1 MPINDMYSIGTKKRS
16 QSGNNCGILPS
27 QMDIILFFQS
37 TTRRSWH
44 QKLSGVHRFA
54 QGRNWFVQVVERFA
68 TPAEIRRAMKTWSPV
83 GCLVDRAMSGGN
95 APDSVFKDVP
105 TVYLDQ
111 DPRRRSRMHPCIL
124 HDSAASAALA
134 GAELLKMRCR
144 SYAYIGMEREV
155 HWDRPR
161 RERFKAD
168 VRKAGLPF
176 VLLPRT
182 GLKEAIA
189 ALPKP
194 CGILGANDYCAMEA
208 YYAATKAGLMIPDEV
223 AIAGIDNDEHF
234 CEVVSPGLT
243 SVEPD
248 FEGAGFRLAQMLA
261 EEIDRKDSAR
271 PANLPRRAGPAVRTE
286 HYGPL
291 RIVRRGSTAAAKG
304 QSPAVRR
311 ALEYIH
317 RHACEALIRLDDVI
331 AEMGCSRRLATIRFK
346 KEVGRTMLEEIHEH
360 RIQRACELLVGG
372 HMPIAT
378 VVAQCGYRSDGF
390 AKKLFRAHTGM
401 TMREY
406 RSKQKQQK
414 TGEHGK

>member
-1 MPINDMYSIGTKKRS
+1 MIYY
-16 QSGNNCGILPS
+16 PS
-27 QMDIILFFQS
+27 EMDIILFFQS

-68 TPAEIRRAMKTWSPV
+68 TPAEIRQAMKTWAPV

-111 DPRRRSRMHPCIL
+111 NPRRCSRLHPCIL

-144 SYAYIGMEREV
+144 SYAYIGMERDV

-161 RERFKAD
+161 RERFKSD

-208 YYAATKAGLMIPDEV
+208 YYAATKAGFMIPDEV

-248 FEGAGFRLAQMLA
+248 FEGAGFRLAQTLA
-261 EEIDRKDSAR
+261 EEIARWNSAR
-271 PANLPRRAGPAVRTE
+271 TAGCAQPARSATRIE
-286 HYGPL
+286 YYGPL
-291 RIVRRGSTAAAKG
+291 RIVRRGSTAT
-304 QSPAVRR
+304 SPGHSPSVRR
-311 ALEYIH
+311 ALEYIR
-317 RHACEALIRLDDVI
+317 RHACDASIRLDDIVN
-331 AEMGCSRRLATIRFK
+331 EMGCSRRLATLRFK
-346 KEVGRTMLEEIHEH
+346 KETGRTMLVEIHEH
-360 RIQRACELLVGG
+360 RMRTACELLGSG
-372 HMPIAT
+372 HLPIAT
-378 VVAQCGYRSDGF
+378 VVSLCGYRSDGF
-390 AKKLFRAHTGM
+390 AKKLFLARTGL

-406 RSKQKQQK
+406 RAKQQK
-414 TGEHGK
+414 TRITGNGETTS